1 VYCRINREEDLLS
14 SNLINFDLNV
24 QIVSRSVRDPHVVCY
39 LEYVEERKKKEV
51 VGGWGTVFESITTP
65 L

>member
-1 VYCRINREEDLLS
+1 MEDLLS
-14 SNLINFDLNV
+14 SNLINFDTNV

-39 LEYVEERKKKEV
+39 LEVEESKKKEV
-51 VGGWGTVFESITTP
+51 VGGWGTVFEFITMP